1 MATSNKN
8 NRNIFWIML
17 TLLSAAI
24 QSPLLSQITITQSEF
39 LDLFTPG
46 SPFYFINGES
56 SLVNIGNFNGPNIYD
71 FTFINTSDS
80 ATGYN
85 YSVGQIP
92 ALAARYPSNA
102 HTIGEGPQNIV
113 QNPIFLENSDSS
125 FITGEA
131 TVETE
136 YRFVYYEPYELFTKF
151 PVTFN
156 PPATN
161 FSQWISVY
169 DTTYDLNWQVQ
180 SIQFY
185 NQIVDV
191 WIDGYGTLKL
201 PNMELE
207 CLRMKRSY
215 SWFNYKEFLY
225 LTREGILLVVT
236 DVASSDPDTG
246 FVYADYQVLFSS
258 FSPPSVEEVQCCP
271 NKFGLEQNYP
281 NPFNPSTNIKF
292 TISDFGFVDLRVYD
306 VLGNEVATLVKEE
319 LPAGEYEVGFNT
331 SSIKHQ
337 PSSGIYFYQLL
348 VSVLQTKDEKADNY
362 VQTKK
367 MILIK

>member
-1 MATSNKN
+1 MFTSNKN

-17 TLLSAAI
+17 TLLSVAI

-71 FTFINTSDS
+71 FTFINTSDT

-85 YSVGQIP
+85 YSVEQIP
-92 ALAARYPSNA
+92 ALAVRYPSNA

-113 QNPIFLENSDSS
+113 QNPIFQENSDSS
-125 FITGEA
+125 FIIGEA

-136 YRFVYYEPYELFTKF
+136 YRFVYYEPNELFTKF

-169 DTTYDLNWQVQ
+169 DTTYDLSWQ
-180 SIQFY
+180 IIATDFY
-185 NQIVDV
+185 QTIVDV
-191 WIDGYGTLKL
+191 RIDGYGTLKL
-201 PNMELE
+201 PGMELE

-225 LTREGILLVVT
+225 LTREGVLLVVT
-236 DVASSDPDTG
+236 DVASSDPDSG
-246 FVYADYQVLFSS
+246 FVFADYQVLFPSP
-258 FSPPSVEEVQCCP
+258 SPPSVEQVPCCP
-271 NKFGLEQNYP
+271 NKFGLKQNYP
-281 NPFNPSTNIKF
+281 NPFNPKTV
-292 TISDFGFVDLRVYD
+292 ISYQLPVSSYVTLKVYD
-306 VLGNEVATLVKEE
+306 LLGNEVATLVGEYK
-319 LPAGEYEVGFNT
+319 PAGEYEVEFSTRSHSGL
-331 SSIKHQ
+331 SGISDI
-337 PSSGIYFYQLL
+337 SSGIYFYQL
-348 VSVLQTKDEKADNY
+348 KAGSFI
-362 VQTKK
+362 QTKK